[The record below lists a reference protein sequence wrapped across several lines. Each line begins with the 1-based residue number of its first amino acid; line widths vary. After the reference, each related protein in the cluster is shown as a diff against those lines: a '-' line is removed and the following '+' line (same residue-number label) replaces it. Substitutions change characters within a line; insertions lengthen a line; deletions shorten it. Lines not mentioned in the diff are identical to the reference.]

1 MKNIAILLISIFI
14 GLQCFSQAIRRP
26 ISARYI
32 GLGAYSLHHVDAFSM
47 TANQASLAQVKNAA
61 AGVYGER
68 RFMLDATNMFTAVVA
83 VPTSKGNFG
92 VQADY
97 FGFKNYNE
105 SQLGLAYA
113 RSLGSKVDVG
123 IKFNYYNVRIPG
135 YGNGSNVN
143 FEIGTTLHLTDKV
156 HAGIHA
162 YNPVGGKF
170 SKNGEEK
177 LAAIYTFGIGYEP
190 TESFLVTTDVNKEEN
205 QPANITASVQYNF
218 KKQFF
223 TRFGVETETGN
234 AFGGAGVAWKLLR
247 LDANVSYH
255 PHLGFSPGLLILVN
269 FNQKENL

>member
-1 MKNIAILLISIFI
+1 MSAIH
-14 GLQCFSQAIRRP
+14 GMSQAVRRP

-32 GLGAYSLHHVDAFSM
+32 GMGAYSLNHVDVFSM
-47 TANQASLAQVKNAA
+47 TANTASLAQVKSSG
-61 AGVYGER
+61 AGVFAER

-83 VPTSKGNFG
+83 LPTSQGNFA

-105 SQLGLAYA
+105 SQLGLAYS

-143 FEIGTTLHLTDKV
+143 FEIGTVLHLTEKV
-156 HAGIHA
+156 HAGFHA

-170 SKNGEEK
+170 SKNEEEK
-177 LAAIYTFGIGYEP
+177 LAAIYTFGLGYEP
-190 TESFLVTTDVNKEEN
+190 TENFLITTDFSKEED
-205 QPANITASVQYNF
+205 QPANITAALQYNF

-223 TRFGVETETGN
+223 ARLGVETETGN
-234 AFGGAGVAWKLLR
+234 AFGGAGVSWKNLR

-255 PHLGFSPGLLILVN
+255 PHLGFSPGLLLIVN
-269 FNQKENL
+269 FNQKQD